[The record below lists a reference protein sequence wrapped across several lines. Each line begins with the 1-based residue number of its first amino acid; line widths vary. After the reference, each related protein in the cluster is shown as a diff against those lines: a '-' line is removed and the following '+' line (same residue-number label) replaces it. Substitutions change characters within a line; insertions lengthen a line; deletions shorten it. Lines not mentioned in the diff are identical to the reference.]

1 MYCGEHMFERIQN
14 PKSKIQNCGVWCVA
28 LLALVGTA
36 RADLPFESEP
46 INYLTGPVDDPVS
59 RLQAKLDRGEATLN
73 YDKHGYLA
81 DVLRELG
88 ISQSSQMLVFS
99 KTSFQRSKISRRT
112 PRAVYFNDDT
122 YVGFCQQGEVIEVST
137 TDPQQGAIFY
147 TLRQESVDK
156 PTFQRQTH
164 DCLQCH
170 ASSKT
175 QDVPGHLVRSVYPDA
190 MGMPVFNAGT
200 FSTSHES
207 PLKERWGGW
216 FVTGTHGRQ
225 THMGNVIVT
234 NRQRPELL
242 ETSAGAKVTD
252 LTGLVDTSPYLTP
265 HSDIVALMVL
275 EHQVKMHDLIIAA
288 NYQARMALH
297 YETSINKALG
307 RPADYLSESTQ
318 SRFKSPAEK
327 LLRYLLFTE
336 EAPLEER
343 IAGTSGFTTDFAARG
358 PRDRQGR
365 SLRDFDLERRLFKYP
380 CSYEIYSAACRQGL
394 HLSTAIRC
402 ADRQRHQRRF
412 QPAVIRRPPGHLGD
426 LARYQAGPAG
436 VLEGIGMGLACAKAG
451 VTTRLAVHE
460 RRGTAWAHH
469 FAK

>member
-1 MYCGEHMFERIQN
+1 MF
-14 PKSKIQNCGVWCVA
+14 CAA
-28 LLALVGTA
+28 LLSLATVA

-46 INYLTGPVDDPVS
+46 INYLTAPVDNPVS
-59 RLQAKLDRGEATLN
+59 RLQMKLDSGEASIR
-73 YDKHGYLA
+73 YDDEHGYLA

-88 ISQSSQMLVFS
+88 VSPSSQVLVFS

-112 PRAVYFNDDT
+112 PRAVYFNDDS

-137 TDPQQGAIFY
+137 ADPRQGAIFY
-147 TLRQESVDK
+147 TLRQEAVEK

-175 QDVPGHLVRSVYPDA
+175 QDVPGHLVRSVFPDA
-190 MGMPVFNAGT
+190 QGMPVFNAGT
-200 FSTSHES
+200 FNTNHES

-242 ETSAGAKVTD
+242 ETAAGANVTD
-252 LTGLVDTSPYLTP
+252 LATLVDTSPYLTP

-275 EHQVKMHDLIIAA
+275 EHQVKMHNLITAA

-297 YETSINKALG
+297 YEESINKALG
-307 RPADYLSESTQ
+307 RPDGYLSESTQ

-327 LLRYLLFTE
+327 LLRYLLFVD
-336 EAPLEER
+336 EAPLEGR
-343 IAGTSGFTTDFAARG
+343 IAGTSGFVDEFAARG
-358 PRDRQGR
+358 PRDKQGR
-365 SLRDFDLERRLFKYP
+365 SLRDFDLEHRLFKYP
-380 CSYEIYSAACRQGL
+380 CSYEIYSAAFDGL
-394 HLSTAIRC
+394 PKVVKDYVYRRLHEVLTGKDQTSDFARLSASDRRAILEILI
-402 ADRQRHQRRF
+402 DTKPGLPDYWQR
-412 QPAVIRRPPGHLGD
+412 P
-426 LARYQAGPAG
+426 
-436 VLEGIGMGLACAKAG
+436 
-451 VTTRLAVHE
+451 
-460 RRGTAWAHH
+460 
-469 FAK
+469 